1 MPVKY
6 APLTVHISPF
16 LPDHLSCILPGSSI
30 GVSGFYLK
38 DGYPYIVLK
47 HYHWESRAH
56 FKIRWVTHSNQS
68 CIILL
73 DEVCRA
79 KPAAASRQTFVRIV
93 DGSSVS
99 FVTQPEFMRIL
110 QVVCADIIAHS
121 SMRQADVNRRLIDDV
136 NSIFRRFA
144 SDRRIKT
151 NAGLEEQKFVC

>member
-1 MPVKY
+1 MPTKY
-6 APLTVHISPF
+6 APLSVHISPF
-16 LPDHLSCILPGSSI
+16 LPDNLSCILPGSNI

-56 FKIRWVTHSNQS
+56 FKIRWVTYSKQS

-79 KPAAASRQTFVRIV
+79 NPSAAARQTFVRIV
-93 DGSSVS
+93 DGTSVS
-99 FVTQPEFMRIL
+99 IVTHPEFMRVL
-110 QVVCADIIAHS
+110 QLVCADIIAHRS
-121 SMRQADVNRRLIDDV
+121 KRQTDVNRKLIDDV
-136 NSIFRRFA
+136 NSIFRMFA
-144 SDRRIKT
+144 SNRRNKT